1 MAPACQR
8 CFRAGRGL
16 PPDKARE
23 TYIRDSGLLHA
34 LLGLR
39 APAEVRSHPRS
50 GASWEGFAL
59 EHAIWALGAEV
70 PMRMKQE
77 RHEAGIE
84 VRPAQIGSLVQIAF
98 WPGTRG
104 VGDVISAAVSPRDNV
119 PDVEPKQGSA
129 LWQMAVF
136 TSLPRPLANEVAGDA

>member
-1 MAPACQR
+1 
-8 CFRAGRGL
+8 
-16 PPDKARE
+16 
-23 TYIRDSGLLHA
+23 
-34 LLGLR
+34 
-39 APAEVRSHPRS
+39 
-50 GASWEGFAL
+50 
-59 EHAIWALGAEV
+59 
-70 PMRMKQE
+70 MRMKQE

-104 VGDVISAAVSPRDNV
+104 GGDVISAAVSPRDNV